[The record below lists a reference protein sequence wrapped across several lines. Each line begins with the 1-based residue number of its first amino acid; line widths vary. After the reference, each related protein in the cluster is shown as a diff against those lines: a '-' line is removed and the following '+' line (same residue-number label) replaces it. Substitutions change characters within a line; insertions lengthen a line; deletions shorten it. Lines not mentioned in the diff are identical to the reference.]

1 MKRTPAKSGIAQ
13 NATEQAADGEVDAS
27 DKTPEESDEKISEET
42 PKKAVR
48 ARKTPI
54 KRTPARKTPAKK
66 TPAKKTTAAE
76 GDLPAEEDGVSDTL
90 QQENGKPKRKYVR
103 KVRPAQE
110 VEPVR
115 EPPCKEAEG
124 EPEEEIQP
132 GGRRRR
138 GAAKA

>member
-1 MKRTPAKSGIAQ
+1 MKRTPAKSGK
-13 NATEQAADGEVDAS
+13 ATRAAEHAADGELEAS
-27 DKTPEESDEKISEET
+27 DKTPKESNDKISEET
-42 PKKAVR
+42 PKKPVR
-48 ARKTPI
+48 AKKTPT
-54 KRTPARKTPAKK
+54 KRTPARKTPARKTPAKK
-66 TPAKKTTAAE
+66 TTAAD
-76 GDLPAEEDGVSDTL
+76 GDLPAEEDGVSNTL

-103 KVRPAQE
+103 KRPVQE

>member
-1 MKRTPAKSGIAQ
+1 MKRTPAKSGK
-13 NATEQAADGEVDAS
+13 ATRAAEHAADGELEAS
-27 DKTPEESDEKISEET
+27 DKTPKESDDKISEET
-42 PKKAVR
+42 PKKPVR
-48 ARKTPI
+48 AKKTPT
-54 KRTPARKTPAKK
+54 KRTPARKTPARKTPAKK
-66 TPAKKTTAAE
+66 TTAAD
-76 GDLPAEEDGVSDTL
+76 GDLPAEEDGVSNTL

-103 KVRPAQE
+103 KRPVQE

-115 EPPCKEAEG
+115 EPPCKEAEE